1 MKYILM
7 TLAVIALT
15 ISMTFADQGVYGI
28 CYDIDSDTTIA
39 GAKVKLVCLE
49 VEWADS
55 TTSLLMGNYSIRAPY
70 VGGYMIRAT
79 KTEGHDFWDSGNQY
93 VYIPFDTMVEKDLYL
108 IKQ

>member
-1 MKYILM
+1 MKYVLM
-7 TLAVIALT
+7 ALLFMGLATSL
-15 ISMTFADQGVYGI
+15 SFADQGVYGI

-55 TTSLLMGNYSIRAPY
+55 VPSTSTGHYSIRAPY

-79 KTEGHDFWDSGNQY
+79 KTVGHDFWDSGNQY